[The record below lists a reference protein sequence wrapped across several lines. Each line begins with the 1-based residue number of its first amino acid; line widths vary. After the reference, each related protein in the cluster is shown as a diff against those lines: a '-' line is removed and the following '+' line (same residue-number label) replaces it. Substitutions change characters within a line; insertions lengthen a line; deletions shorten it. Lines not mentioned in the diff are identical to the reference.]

1 MMKTSVVKTLIVTVV
16 RHDNTHLSIIPEF
29 RNLAKEDLQFK
40 PSLGYIETLSQK
52 KAAPGLCD
60 IAHNKVLAS
69 CARGP
74 GVHKVLFNSQSHR
87 NHVRQ
92 NGKLLVQN
100 GANVSYMPQGVVEE
114 GGD

>member
-1 MMKTSVVKTLIVTVV
+1 
-16 RHDNTHLSIIPEF
+16 
-29 RNLAKEDLQFK
+29 
-40 PSLGYIETLSQK
+40 
-52 KAAPGLCD
+52 
-60 IAHNKVLAS
+60 
-69 CARGP
+69 
-74 GVHKVLFNSQSHR
+74 VHKVLFNSQSHR